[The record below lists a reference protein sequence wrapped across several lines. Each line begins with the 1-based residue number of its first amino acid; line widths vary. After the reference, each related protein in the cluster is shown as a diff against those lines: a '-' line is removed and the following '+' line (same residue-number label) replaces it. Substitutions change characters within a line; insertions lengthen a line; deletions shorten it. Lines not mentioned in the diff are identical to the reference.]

1 MSVSAETVLTEIRR
15 VVAREVS
22 SPRELTGSDRL
33 IDDLGLDSLS
43 LTTLAVELEDRFEVY
58 LSDEEATRVTTVDE
72 LVRCVLARA
81 GARA

>member
-1 MSVSAETVLTEIRR
+1 MSVSAAEVLTEIRR

-72 LVRCVLARA
+72 LVRCVLART